1 MQNTNVIPAVIFIV
15 ALAAM
20 TFGKLSG
27 LALDAALFGA
37 VASVM
42 TITHVSLSSL
52 TGLLP
57 TAAAGTV
64 TETKATTTVVGPQ

>member
-1 MQNTNVIPAVIFIV
+1 MNSNVIPAVVFV
-15 ALAAM
+15 VSLAAM
-20 TFGKLSG
+20 TFGHLTG

-37 VASVM
+37 VASVI

-57 TAAAGTV
+57 PVTAATV
-64 TETKATTTVVGPQ
+64 TEQKTTVVGPQ